1 MSGYWNITRIIS
13 LIVIIILVI
22 LIIYVLMSGN
32 NKSTNNSTQNSIL
45 SHQSSSKTPYILYYF
60 YSVHCPACTNFVPIW
75 NQVVEKLGKIK
86 NLTTRPVDVS
96 RPENEN
102 LAFYYN
108 VTYTP
113 TIILVTPNKT
123 LEYSGN
129 RTVSDIYNFVMNNIS
144 N

>member
-1 MSGYWNITRIIS
+1 MSSYWNTTRIVS

-22 LIIYVLMSGN
+22 LAIYVLMSKSS
-32 NKSTNNSTQNSIL
+32 KSTSTNSSNHSSIL

-60 YSVHCPACTNFVPIW
+60 YSVHCPACTNFIPIW
-75 NQVVEKLGKIK
+75 NDLVEKLGKVK

-96 RPENEN
+96 KPENEN

-108 VTYTP
+108 ISYTP

-129 RTVSDIYNFVMNNIS
+129 RTGASE
-144 N
+144 